1 MCYKR
6 ALSTHEK
13 SHLEVSQTRRW
24 TAEVNTLGRHLL
36 VEYYGCDPDVLDDEA
51 RIRTLMRD
59 AARAAGATEVA
70 VVFHRFS
77 PQGVSGVV
85 VVEESHLSIHTWP
98 EYGYA
103 AVDFYTCGE
112 CDPKRAHDL
121 LKRGLQADEAEV
133 MEVERGLDGP
143 RSMRVGRHD
152 HERKRPGPARTAAT
166 EGSRAAHDG

>member
-1 MCYKR
+1 MD
-6 ALSTHEK
+6 
-13 SHLEVSQTRRW
+13 
-24 TAEVNTLGRHLL
+24 TLGRHLL
-36 VEYYGCDPDVLDDEA
+36 VEYFGCDPEVLNDEA

-59 AARAAGATEVA
+59 AAKAAGATEVA

-112 CDPKRAHDL
+112 CDPQRAHDL
-121 LKRGLQADEAEV
+121 LKRGLEAAEAELMTV
-133 MEVERGLDGP
+133 DRGLGQGQGQP
-143 RSMRVGRHD
+143 ARSMRLATHD
-152 HERKRPGPARTAAT
+152 SERIRLRAEQLAKRDAPQP
-166 EGSRAAHDG
+166 AHDG